1 MIPTIKSEFRKLFT
15 VKSTYIVIIISLVL
29 IFLFSFW
36 LEGYKGVSG
45 SPAAT
50 LAPTALQ
57 EIINNGAG
65 LSVLFVSIIA
75 VLFMAHE
82 YRYNT
87 INYTLTANARRTQVL
102 LAKVFAIVVFSLG
115 YGLLAVFA
123 ALGFYMFGLSLRDA
137 SLPPQ
142 DLNVLTQ
149 VGKLIFYYIGY
160 GLIGLLLAVVT
171 RSIVMSIATLFIFP
185 TTIEPLLGLLLK
197 ENTKYLPF
205 TALDSTVGASMIQNT
220 LTVGS
225 AIAVATAYLAGG
237 LLVTWWLFV
246 RRDAS

>member
-1 MIPTIKSEFRKLFT
+1 MIPTIKAEFRKLFT
-15 VKSTYIVIIISLVL
+15 VRSTYIVLILSLIL
-29 IFLFSFW
+29 IFFFAFW
-36 LEGYKGVSG
+36 LEGYKGISG
-45 SPAAT
+45 SPAST

-57 EIINNGAG
+57 EIITNGAG

-102 LAKVFAIVVFSLG
+102 LAKVFTIIIFSLG
-115 YGLLAVFA
+115 YGLLAVLA
-123 ALGFYMFGLSLRDA
+123 ALGFYTLGLSLRDA

-160 GLIGLLLAVVT
+160 GLIGLFLAVVT

-197 ENTKYLPF
+197 DNTKYLPF
-205 TALDSTVGASMIQNT
+205 TALDSTVGASMIQDT
-220 LTVGS
+220 LTASS
-225 AIAVATAYLAGG
+225 AILVSAAYLAAG
-237 LLVTWWLFV
+237 LAVTWWLFV

>member
-1 MIPTIKSEFRKLFT
+1 MIPTIKAEFRKLFT
-15 VKSTYIVIIISLVL
+15 VRSTYIMVIISLIL
-29 IFLFSFW
+29 IFLFAFW
-36 LEGYKGVSG
+36 LEGYKGTSG
-45 SPAAT
+45 SPAST

-57 EIINNGAG
+57 EIITNGAG

-87 INYTLTANARRTQVL
+87 INYTLTVNARRTQVL
-102 LAKVFAIVVFSLG
+102 LAKVFTITVFSLG
-115 YGLLAVFA
+115 YGLLAVLT
-123 ALGFYMFGLSLRDA
+123 ALGFYMLGLSLRDA

-142 DLNVLTQ
+142 DLNILTQ

-197 ENTKYLPF
+197 DNTKYLPF
-205 TALDSTVGASMIQNT
+205 TALDSTVGATMIQNT
-220 LTVGS
+220 LTAGT
-225 AIAVATAYLAGG
+225 AVLVSTAYLAAG
-237 LLVTWWLFV
+237 LFVTWWLFV
-246 RRDAS
+246 RRDAN